1 MMYHGANRLS
11 NLRNPISIETHELSR
26 SFGKQSAVE
35 KLSIRIPTQTIFGF
49 LGPNGAGKTTT
60 IRMLTGLIQPSSG
73 SATVGG
79 YQIGP
84 QSTEV
89 RQSVGLLT
97 ESPGLYE
104 KLTPIQNLAFFAQMY
119 GLDRA
124 EAARRIEQY
133 LRLFELWDRRD
144 DPVSGFSK
152 GMRQKIAI
160 TRALLHDP
168 PTVFLDEPTAGLD
181 PEAALMVR
189 DLVRTLR
196 SEGRTVFLTTHNLQ
210 EVEDLCDSIAIF
222 RTRLLAVGKPDELRD
237 KLFGRG
243 TIVEIAGAAE
253 AWIACVQ
260 ELSFVRSVSADRSRL
275 QIMLDDPSA
284 QNPLLVQTLVQ
295 AGAPIRFVEPLAHS
309 LEQVYLELIGTQ
321 EASL

>member
-1 MMYHGANRLS
+1 M
-11 NLRNPISIETHELSR
+11 
-26 SFGKQSAVE
+26 
-35 KLSIRIPTQTIFGF
+35 
-49 LGPNGAGKTTT
+49 
-60 IRMLTGLIQPSSG
+60 
-73 SATVGG
+73 VGG
-79 YQIGP
+79 YRIGA

-124 EAARRIEQY
+124 EAARRAEQY

-144 DPVSGFSK
+144 DPVGGFSK

-260 ELSFVRSVSADRSRL
+260 ALSFVRSVSADRSRL

-321 EASL
+321 EASV